1 MSAWVGIVGLALSML
16 IAYGSLAYRL
26 GHQSARV
33 EAIER
38 WRVNMRD
45 DMHEIS
51 DKISEMTAAMEK
63 LSTLINERT
72 ERRDRGRVD
81 A

>member
-1 MSAWVGIVGLALSML
+1 ML

-33 EAIER
+33 EALER
-38 WRVNMRD
+38 WRVDIRN

-51 DKISEMTAAMEK
+51 DKLTEMTEAMQR
-63 LSTLINERT
+63 LSTLISERT
-72 ERRDRGRVD
+72 ERRGSERH
-81 A
+81 ASS

>member
-1 MSAWVGIVGLALSML
+1 MSVWIGLAGLALSML

-33 EAIER
+33 EALER
-38 WRVNMRD
+38 WRVDIRN

-51 DKISEMTAAMEK
+51 DKLSEMTEAMQR
-63 LSTLINERT
+63 LST
-72 ERRDRGRVD
+72 DRKSVV
-81 A
+81 